1 MIGSDLIHDATEA
14 CLIKEV
20 RPYLLLYLFSFS
32 IYPDSCIELSWMR
45 AFGEKGALEYD
56 STMFIWE
63 VKMVDSEEEV
73 NNRWI

>member
-1 MIGSDLIHDATEA
+1 
-14 CLIKEV
+14 
-20 RPYLLLYLFSFS
+20 
-32 IYPDSCIELSWMR
+32 MR